1 MTTCE
6 AWTIGVLGC
15 VINCDVGYPVV
26 VGDGRE
32 HDGGNGCE
40 GCLASSEDGIAKLI
54 EAMVGFAATQGTN
67 ARKNARKKIQRQHSE
82 NAVKTNYTKQ
92 TYFKCSPATLFE
104 GTGAAAT

>member
-26 VGDGRE
+26 VGDRRE

-40 GCLASSEDGIAKLI
+40 GCLASSEDGIAKLV
-54 EAMVGFAATQGTN
+54 EAMVGFAATRGTN
-67 ARKNARKKIQRQHSE
+67 ARKNARKDTKTTLRECSE
-82 NAVKTNYTKQ
+82 DKLHKTHV
-92 TYFKCSPATLFE
+92 L
-104 GTGAAAT
+104 